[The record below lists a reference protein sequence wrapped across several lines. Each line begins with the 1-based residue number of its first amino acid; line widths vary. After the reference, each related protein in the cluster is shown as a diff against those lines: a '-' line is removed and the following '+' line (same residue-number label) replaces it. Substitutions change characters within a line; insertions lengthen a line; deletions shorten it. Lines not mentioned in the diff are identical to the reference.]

1 MPLQRNRK
9 RLLKMSEDWY
19 IYPLVKQL
27 VSKLSTLCGNLVIA
41 CAVAAVA
48 ELLLYV
54 VGAIEPGIFCG
65 IISGLLFTLVL
76 CITTLLAF
84 WSHHVLLAARG
95 SSITRWLCL
104 AACIMCGIMLTCDV
118 YSLLFHEPLLA
129 RQQES
134 PFIIWA
140 MLIFAFCI
148 NFNNMVALP
157 LKKRCLLLLFLLLL
171 LIIPLT
177 AGPELLLINMAAK
190 VLLIFA
196 AYPSFRALSRLAP
209 QVVAMPELPVT
220 PSQQRK

>member
-1 MPLQRNRK
+1 MPLHRNRK
-9 RLLKMSEDWY
+9 LLLKMTEDWY
-19 IYPLVKQL
+19 IYPLVKQI
-27 VSKLSTLCGNLVIA
+27 VSKLSTLCSNLVIA

-48 ELLLYV
+48 EMLLYV
-54 VGAIEPGIFCG
+54 IGAIEPGIFCG
-65 IISGLLFTLVL
+65 IISGFLFTLVL

-84 WSHHVLLAARG
+84 WSHHVLLAGRG
-95 SSITRWLCL
+95 ASVTRWLSL

-148 NFNNMVALP
+148 NFNNMVALS
-157 LKKRCLLLLFLLLL
+157 LKKRCLLLLFLLLI

-177 AGPELLLINMAAK
+177 AGPELLLINLGAK
-190 VLLIFA
+190 VLLIFTA
-196 AYPSFRALSRLAP
+196 CPSFRALSHLAP
-209 QVVAMPELPVT
+209 QIVAMPELPAT